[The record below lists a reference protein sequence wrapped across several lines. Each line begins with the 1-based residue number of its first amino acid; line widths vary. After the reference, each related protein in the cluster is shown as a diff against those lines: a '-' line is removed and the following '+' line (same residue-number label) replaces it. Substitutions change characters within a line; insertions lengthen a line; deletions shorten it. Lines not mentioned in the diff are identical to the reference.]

1 MWSKEP
7 VAMESGIG
15 ESHSVIQVIQLILA
29 PAVMINACGLLLLAT
44 SNKYSMVLNRI
55 RLTNDEKRK
64 LMKKAGEPT
73 FEENLRLESV
83 ARQIE
88 HLMVRAR
95 LVRNSVM
102 CYTGGIALFIVTS
115 LLIGVSFFSEV
126 LRSNV
131 LITLMFLVGMVSA
144 FVGVVYS
151 FLDAKKGY
159 DVVRFDVLVDE

>member
-1 MWSKEP
+1 M
-7 VAMESGIG
+7 
-15 ESHSVIQVIQLILA
+15 
-29 PAVMINACGLLLLAT
+29 
-44 SNKYSMVLNRI
+44 
-55 RLTNDEKRK
+55 
-64 LMKKAGEPT
+64 
-73 FEENLRLESV
+73 
-83 ARQIE
+83 
-88 HLMVRAR
+88 
-95 LVRNSVM
+95 
-102 CYTGGIALFIVTS
+102 TS